1 MKNWTVFTAP
11 DRQPVLV
18 AEGFSVG
25 AFLFGPLWL
34 AADGYWTMA
43 LATLVVEV
51 AVIMEAP
58 PWGLWLYAVLF
69 CVLGRDIK
77 RLWLARRGYELTDVV
92 LAGNEDDA
100 LARLLDHRPN
110 LLADAMT

>member
-1 MKNWTVFTAP
+1 
-11 DRQPVLV
+11 
-18 AEGFSVG
+18 
-25 AFLFGPLWL
+25 
-34 AADGYWTMA
+34 
-43 LATLVVEV
+43 
-51 AVIMEAP
+51 
-58 PWGLWLYAVLF
+58 VLF